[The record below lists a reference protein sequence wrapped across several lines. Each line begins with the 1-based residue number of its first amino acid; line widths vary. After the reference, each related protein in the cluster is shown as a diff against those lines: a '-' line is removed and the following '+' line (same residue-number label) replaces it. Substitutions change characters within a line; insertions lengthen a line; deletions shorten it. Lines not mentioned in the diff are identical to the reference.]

1 MYTVDLSC
9 YKIIH
14 PGKTENMK
22 SSNYDDI
29 YAHYECLETSD
40 QNCITK
46 AQFKKEAHCLGWRN
60 EHQLTLKGGR
70 PHVKKTPEGTSHSHI
85 SLINRRTSTEVHREG
100 QRGDNLK
107 VSVTA
112 NDNKYVLN
120 QEIITF
126 LKSDKVEIL
135 EVIVFKGVP
144 ISMYPIYHRVE
155 VLASNTYLL
164 VEQIY
169 F

>member
-1 MYTVDLSC
+1 MYTFDFSC

-29 YAHYECLETSD
+29 YAHHECLETSN

-46 AQFKKEAHCLGWRN
+46 AQLKKKRKKKAHCLGWRN

-70 PHVKKTPEGTSHSHI
+70 PHVKKTTEETSHSRI
-85 SLINRRTSTEVHREG
+85 SLINRRTSTEVHREE

-107 VSVTA
+107 VSV
-112 NDNKYVLN
+112 
-120 QEIITF
+120 
-126 LKSDKVEIL
+126 KS
-135 EVIVFKGVP
+135 
-144 ISMYPIYHRVE
+144 
-155 VLASNTYLL
+155 
-164 VEQIY
+164 
-169 F
+169 